1 MNYNKGVDKHMNK
14 LIKFCL
20 PKDMQKFLEQYPAS
34 DNEVAFAKG
43 IPATEANHR
52 IIDQLS
58 RIVPLRRRYR
68 GNSKPLYDRPVSFV
82 HRRWA
87 DTIALYPK
95 TEYGPN
101 GYTWMGEK
109 I

>member
-1 MNYNKGVDKHMNK
+1 MNR

-20 PKDMQKFLEQYPAS
+20 PKDLQEFLDRYEAPEG
-34 DNEVAFAKG
+34 EVAFAKK

-52 IIDQLS
+52 IIEMIAK
-58 RIVPLRRRYR
+58 IVPLRRRYR
-68 GNSKPLYDRPVSFV
+68 GNSKPWYDRPPAFV
-82 HRRWA
+82 HKKWA

-101 GYTWMGEK
+101 GYTWMGDK

>member
-1 MNYNKGVDKHMNK
+1 MNK

-20 PKDMQKFLEQYPAS
+20 PIDMQNFLNQYPANE
-34 DNEVAFAKG
+34 NEVAFAKG

-52 IIDQLS
+52 IIDMVAKV
-58 RIVPLRRRYR
+58 VPLRRRYR
-68 GNSKPLYDRPVSFV
+68 GNSKPFYDRPKAFV
-82 HRRWA
+82 HRQWA

-95 TEYGPN
+95 FGPD

>member
-1 MNYNKGVDKHMNK
+1 MNK

-20 PKDMQKFLEQYPAS
+20 PKDIQDFLNQYQAPDS
-34 DNEVAFAKG
+34 EIAFAKG

-52 IIDQLS
+52 IIDMIAK
-58 RIVPLRRRYR
+58 IVPLRRRYR
-68 GNSKPLYDRPVSFV
+68 GNSKPFYDRPSAFV
-82 HRRWA
+82 HRKWA

-101 GYTWMGEK
+101 GYTWMGDK

>member
-1 MNYNKGVDKHMNK
+1 MLKEKNKFNF
-14 LIKFCL
+14 IKFCL
-20 PKDMQKFLEQYPAS
+20 SKDLQNFLNQYPADFGEGS
-34 DNEVAFAKG
+34 FAKG

-52 IIDQLS
+52 IIDM
-58 RIVPLRRRYR
+58 IAKVIPLRRRYR
-68 GNSKPLYDRPVSFV
+68 GNSKPFYDRPSAFV

>member
-1 MNYNKGVDKHMNK
+1 MNK

-20 PKDMQKFLEQYPAS
+20 PIDMQNFLKQYPS
-34 DNEVAFAKG
+34 SENEVAFAKG

-52 IIDQLS
+52 IIDM
-58 RIVPLRRRYR
+58 IAKVIPLRRRYR
-68 GNSKPLYDRPVSFV
+68 GNSKPFYDRPQAFV
-82 HRRWA
+82 HRQWA

-95 TEYGPN
+95 VKFGSD
-101 GYTWMGEK
+101 GYTWMGEN

>member
-1 MNYNKGVDKHMNK
+1 MNRLVR
-14 LIKFCL
+14 FCL
-20 PKDMQKFLEQYPAS
+20 SKDLQEFLNLYQAP
-34 DNEVAFAKG
+34 DGEVAFAKG

-52 IIDQLS
+52 VIDM
-58 RIVPLRRRYR
+58 IAKVVPLRRRYR
-68 GNSKPLYDRPVSFV
+68 GHSKPFYDRPSAFV

-95 TEYGPN
+95 TEYGPT

>member
-1 MNYNKGVDKHMNK
+1 MNK

-20 PKDMQKFLEQYPAS
+20 PKDMQDFLKQYPAP
-34 DNEVAFAKG
+34 DVETAFAKN
-43 IPATEANHR
+43 IPATESNHR
-52 IIDQLS
+52 MIDQLS

-68 GNSKPLYDRPVSFV
+68 GRSKPWYDRPSAFV
-82 HRRWA
+82 HRKWA